1 VKSKANEKWKW
12 TEEEKSIILN
22 SDIVIVGLQEFVP
35 LGPKEVIREKNN
47 KRS

>member
-1 VKSKANEKWKW
+1 VKSKASDKWIWTENEK
-12 TEEEKSIILN
+12 EIILN

-47 KRS
+47 